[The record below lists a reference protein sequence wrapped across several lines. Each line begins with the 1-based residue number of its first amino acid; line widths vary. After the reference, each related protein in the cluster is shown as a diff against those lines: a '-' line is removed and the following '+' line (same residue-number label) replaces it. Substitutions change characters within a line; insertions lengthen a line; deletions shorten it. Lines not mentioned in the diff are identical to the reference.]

1 VSGPAAR
8 VRLRWGAASDVGQVR
23 QVNEDSLLVGAGIFV
38 VADGMGGHAGG
49 EVASRLAVETIESEL
64 DGTEPEAD
72 VPRRTLD
79 LVTAV
84 QAANDRVWE
93 ASERDPELAGMGT
106 TVVAIGLVEEDG
118 EARLAIVNVGD
129 SRAYRLS
136 GGDLDQV
143 SDDHS
148 LVGEL
153 HREGRITADEAR
165 HHPQKNIVTRAI
177 GIEQYVDVDEF
188 QVLPRTGDRYL
199 LCSDGLTDE
208 VDERDI
214 ATVLRTIDDPE
225 DAARELVRRANE
237 HGGRDNI
244 TIVVVDVADDG
255 LGPSSVAA
263 DARRESIP
271 DDDDL
276 SHHPDQ
282 DTESL
287 VAVPDDRAHLQGSS
301 AATTAAAPP
310 VPPPDA
316 PVPDEDAPRA
326 PRAVTVR
333 SLAFVLAVLAL
344 VGAGGFLAYRYVQD
358 TYHVGI
364 LEEEVVIFQGR
375 PGGVLWFDPSFEEG
389 TGIDVDDVPPA
400 VLADLEEGVSQP
412 TLERA
417 RRYVANLEERIE
429 DTQPPVT
436 TTTTRPRTTTTSTT
450 QPGASQP
457 TSTTAAGTGAG

>member
-1 VSGPAAR
+1 MSAPAAR
-8 VRLRWGAASDVGQVR
+8 VSLRWGAASDVGQVR
-23 QVNEDSLLVGAGIFV
+23 QVNEDSMLVGPGVFV
-38 VADGMGGHAGG
+38 VADGMGGHAAG

-64 DGTEPEAD
+64 DGTAPESE

-84 QAANDRVWE
+84 QAANDRVWS
-93 ASERDPELAGMGT
+93 ASENDPNLAGMGT

-177 GIEQYVDVDEF
+177 GLEQFVDVDEF

-214 ATVLRTIDDPE
+214 ATVLRTIDDPD

-244 TIVVVDVADDG
+244 TIVVVDVVDDG
-255 LGPSSVAA
+255 LDPAAASA

-271 DDDDL
+271 DHEDFT
-276 SHHPDQ
+276 HHADQ

-287 VAVPDDRAHLQGSS
+287 MAVPDDRAHLQRGT
-301 AATTAAAPP
+301 TTAAPPSPPPVAPP
-310 VPPPDA
+310 A
-316 PVPDEDAPRA
+316 PDEDDGPRP

-333 SLAFVLAVLAL
+333 SLAFVLAVVAL
-344 VGAGGFLAYRYVQD
+344 LGAGGFLAYRYVQD

-364 LEEEVVIFQGR
+364 LEDEVVIFQGR

-389 TGIDVDDVPPA
+389 TGIEVDDVPPA
-400 VLADLEEGVSQP
+400 VLEDLEGGVSQP

-429 DTQPPVT
+429 DTKPPVT

-450 QPGASQP
+450 QPGGTQP
-457 TSTTAAGTGAG
+457 TSTTTAGAGAG